1 MRSLPLNR
9 AREARIS
16 MTEMSIQ
23 ENVDLHR
30 YNTFHVAARA
40 RYFSDITSH
49 EQLRDV
55 MAWVRQRN
63 MPYMLIGQGSNILF
77 KQDYPGMVVE
87 LNIKGMRVVDDS
99 PAHVDVDVQCG
110 EIWHDFV
117 QHALRQ
123 GWYGLEN
130 LSLIPGTVGAAPVQ
144 NIGAY
149 GVEVKDSVVAL
160 DALHIASGELR
171 SFTNAECEFSYRD
184 SVFKRRLKD
193 QYIICSVRFRLY
205 KQPRLNLT
213 YPALQAALRDTPQK
227 LISPELVS
235 ATVCRI
241 RSGKL
246 PDHHKLGNA
255 GSFFWNPKVSADEF
269 AKLSASFPGIVGYPD
284 DNMVKIPA
292 AWLIEKAGW
301 KGYREG
307 DVGVHRDHALV
318 LVNYGKATGAQL
330 VHLSEKIQESVQ
342 SIFGILL
349 QPEVRII

>member
-1 MRSLPLNR
+1 MN
-9 AREARIS
+9 
-16 MTEMSIQ
+16 IQ

-40 RYFSDITSH
+40 RYFSDITTLD
-49 EQLRDV
+49 QLRAAL
-55 MAWVRQRN
+55 AWVRERDI
-63 MPYMLIGQGSNILF
+63 PFMLIGQGRNILF
-77 KQDYPGMVVE
+77 KQDYPGMIME
-87 LNIKGMRVVDDS
+87 LNIKGIRLVDATA
-99 PAHVDVDVQCG
+99 AHADVEVQCG
-110 EIWHDFV
+110 EVWHDFV

-149 GVEVKDSVVAL
+149 GVEVKDTLLSL
-160 DALHIASGELR
+160 DALHIESGTMR
-171 SFTNAECEFSYRD
+171 TFTNADCGFSYRD
-184 SVFKRRLKD
+184 SIFKRELKE
-193 QYIICSVRFRLY
+193 QYVICSVVFRLH
-205 KQPRLNLT
+205 KQPRMILD
-213 YPALQAALRDTPQK
+213 YPALQAVLRDMPQK

-235 ATVCRI
+235 ATVCKI
-241 RSGKL
+241 RSTKL

-255 GSFFWNPKVSADEF
+255 GSFFWNPKVPKAEF
-269 AKLSASFPGIVGYPD
+269 ARLRAAFPGIIGYPED
-284 DNMVKIPA
+284 GIVKIPA

-342 SIFGILL
+342 SIFGIKL

>member
-1 MRSLPLNR
+1 MNSTMN
-9 AREARIS
+9 
-16 MTEMSIQ
+16 IQ

-30 YNTFHVAARA
+30 YNTFHVAAHA
-40 RYFSDITSH
+40 RYFSDITTLG
-49 EQLRDV
+49 QLRAV
-55 MAWVRQRN
+55 LAWVREQG
-63 MPYMLIGQGSNILF
+63 MPFMLIGQGSNILF
-77 KQDYPGMVVE
+77 KQDFPGMIME
-87 LNIKGMRVVDDS
+87 LNIKGIRVVGET
-99 PAHVDVDVQCG
+99 PAYADVDVQCG
-110 EIWHDFV
+110 EVWHDFV

-149 GVEVKDSVVAL
+149 GVEVKDTLLTL
-160 DALHIASGELR
+160 DALHIASGTMR
-171 SFTNAECEFSYRD
+171 TFTNTECGFSYRD
-184 SVFKRRLKD
+184 SVFKREMKD
-193 QYIICSVRFRLY
+193 QYVICSVVFRLH
-205 KQPRLNLT
+205 KQPRMNLD
-213 YPALQAALRDTPQK
+213 YPALQAALRDMPQK

-235 ATVCRI
+235 ATVCNI
-241 RSGKL
+241 RSSKL

-255 GSFFWNPKVSADEF
+255 GSFFWNPKVTQAEF
-269 AKLSASFPGIVGYPD
+269 TRLRAAFPGIIGYPD
-284 DNMVKIPA
+284 DGLVKVPA

-330 VHLSEKIQESVQ
+330 VHLSEKIPESVQ
-342 SIFGILL
+342 SIFGIRL